1 MKELVF
7 LLEERSAQALL
18 ESLLPRIINT
28 EEINFRFITFEGK
41 QDLDRNLEK
50 RLKHYL
56 NQDARFIV
64 LRDKDNHPD
73 CIQLKSDLEAKC
85 NAAGKLDKTLI
96 RIACCELETFYL
108 ADLAAVEAALDI
120 RRLSQRQNQI
130 KFRNPDRITSP
141 SAELIKIT
149 SKAYQKV
156 GGSREIG
163 KHIDHTNTRSCSF
176 KNLILAISKF
186 ENELMQL
193 P

>member
-28 EEINFRFITFEGK
+28 KDIQCRFITFEGK

-50 RLKHYL
+50 KLKHYL
-56 NQDARFIV
+56 NQESRFIV

-73 CIQLKSDLEAKC
+73 CIQLKSNLAAKC
-85 NAAGKLDKTLI
+85 HAAGKINKTLI

-108 ADLAAVEAALDI
+108 ADLAAVEKALKI
-120 RRLSQRQNQI
+120 RGLSQRQDQR
-130 KFRNPDRITSP
+130 KFRNPDKITSP
-141 SAELIKIT
+141 SAELISIT
-149 SKAYQKV
+149 SKAYQKI

-163 KHIDHTNTRSCSF
+163 KHIDHKNTRSCSF
-176 KNLILAISKF
+176 KHLILAISKF